1 MPRVLLNAVLKERL
15 GKGLCISAGQR
26 LEMTLRKMVWNNVFL
41 FIPNRL
47 NLLCFRNYFNR
58 LLFSRSSG
66 QTCLHR
72 LVALHE
78 LILYLLTSTPRI
90 FTKSQGIMARTSV
103 SLKKKDK
110 TSITQNLNSL
120 KPLYT
125 AHSMQDCCI
134 SDMPHC
140 IKRQQFHIMTELV
153 IILVFK
159 RSKQKLVA
167 RLKNN
172 QKHLEIVEETVR
184 FVSYFP
190 VSGKVL
196 HVHLMLMFH
205 RTNMDPSCQTQ
216 SPIKQHALHNTTKL
230 FMFSYNGI

>member
-1 MPRVLLNAVLKERL
+1 MFAPSGCTAWTDLVSAHLNAK
-15 GKGLCISAGQR
+15 
-26 LEMTLRKMVWNNVFL
+26 
-41 FIPNRL
+41 
-47 NLLCFRNYFNR
+47 NLHKITRNHGSNKCFF
-58 LLFSRSSG
+58 
-66 QTCLHR
+66 
-72 LVALHE
+72 
-78 LILYLLTSTPRI
+78 
-90 FTKSQGIMARTSV
+90 K
-103 SLKKKDK
+103 KKKDK

-216 SPIKQHALHNTTKL
+216 SPIKQHALHNTSKL